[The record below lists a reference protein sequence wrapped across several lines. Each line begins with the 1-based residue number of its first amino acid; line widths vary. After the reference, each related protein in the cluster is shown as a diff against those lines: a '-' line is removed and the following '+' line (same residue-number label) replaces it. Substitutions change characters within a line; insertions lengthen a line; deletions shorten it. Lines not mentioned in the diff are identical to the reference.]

1 MPIRY
6 RVQQVANTPGK
17 YYAQVV
23 EEGVDDDAAAIR
35 GIAEK
40 TQQTEAVVGT
50 VLEGAGLV
58 IVESILAGRGFS
70 LPGIGKV
77 TFSIEAKLDT
87 VDAPLPEE
95 RRVRARVALKRSLV
109 DTINDQV
116 QFERLPPDNL
126 NPIIQTVTVEN
137 GVITAL
143 TAAALITL
151 RGARLECDPTQAT
164 QGVFVQAPNGTT
176 TKVPTA
182 KIKSHTD
189 GQIEFFWPTGL
200 TVNTDYSVFMKGA
213 ARNSS
218 AVRTSNTVSGFH
230 NA

>member
-6 RVQQVANTPGK
+6 RIQQVPNSPGK
-17 YYAQVV
+17 YYCQVN
-23 EEGVDDDAAAIR
+23 EEGVDDDAATIR

-50 VLEGAGLV
+50 VLEGAGQV
-58 IVESILAGRGFS
+58 IVESVLAGRGIY

-77 TFSIEAKLDT
+77 TFSIEATLDG
-87 VDAPLPEE
+87 VDALLPEE
-95 RRVRARVALKRSLV
+95 HRVRVRVALKKALV
-109 DTINDQV
+109 DTINDQA
-116 QFERLPPDNL
+116 QFERLAPDNL
-126 NPIIQTVTVEN
+126 NPIIQTTTVEN
-137 GVITAL
+137 GVTTAL

-151 RGARLECDPTQAT
+151 RGARLDCDPTIPI

-176 TKVPTA
+176 TKVPGN
-182 KIKSHTD
+182 KIKSHTE

-200 TVNTDYSVFMKGA
+200 TANTDYSVLMKGT
-213 ARNSS
+213 ARGSS
-218 AVRTSNTVSGFH
+218 TVRTSNTVSGFH